1 LWEAFGHAY
10 EALGVEAATG
20 GDEVFRVLVLA
31 RIIEPTGKLD
41 SLCGS
46 SRRPVSTGRCTR
58 RSKRR
63 LPAIAEEP

>member
-20 GDEVFRVLVLA
+20 GDEVFRVVVLA
-31 RIIEPTGKLD
+31 RIIEPTGKLAV
-41 SLCGS
+41 CGS
-46 SRRPVSTGRCTR
+46 LRRPVSTGRCTR